1 MLTRKMFS
9 SANLCEYEVK
19 QTQISL
25 FISPL
30 FVAMNLTAH
39 STDSNNY
46 ERNTFIYQNFSHIS
60 EKYIKLS

>member
-1 MLTRKMFS
+1 MFS
-9 SANLCEYEVK
+9 SVNLCEYEVK

-46 ERNTFIYQNFSHIS
+46 ERNTLIYQNFSHIS
-60 EKYIKLS
+60 EKYIKFS